1 MATGHIFGQDITYE
15 ILNKKDGTTW
25 TRIEFKHPPELIPS
39 KGGKMNM
46 LCSLQGFTPV
56 GMNLDNKPIKGNI
69 QIGV

>member
-1 MATGHIFGQDITYE
+1 MATGHIFGQDIKYE
-15 ILNKKDGTTW
+15 IKEEKDGSTW
-25 TRIEFKHPPELIPS
+25 TWVKIKHPPELIPS

-56 GMNLDNKPIKGNI
+56 GMNLDNKPIKANI